1 MRKLRILT
9 IGWEPYFIDHLLAP
23 IESRTGFEFI
33 HGLVGDASRLA
44 HARRL
49 YPEAKFVSVSKTAR
63 EALPSPDPAL
73 LASLEG
79 PGVPTVKSMV
89 QGDRVLRHRSEDEA
103 FGYATL
109 LARRIRSAIEELRP
123 DVVLGSF
130 DSLHSAMSLAVAR
143 AMRVPW
149 VAMTFPVIPDTLT
162 GFCNGMTPN
171 SVLPLSRPVDQAL
184 LEQARSLMANV
195 RARKQAVMAFRAP
208 MSLSQWIRQYLQNG
222 RNLLRRRAH
231 AGVLGIDRFTYP
243 DASERIL
250 DIARRSWNRLC
261 LPSDAMLRSPPDS
274 RFIFFPLHMAPESSV
289 DTWAPFY
296 QNQLAFAAQ
305 IALAMPAD
313 ALFVVKLHFSDPDN
327 YSRRQ
332 LQQLMLLPRLQI
344 AHPNAPGRDFTD
356 NAALVVG
363 LQGTACLEA
372 ALLGK
377 PVLLFGDS
385 PYLYFPRTQRARR
398 PDELPEQIRHMLEM
412 AAPAKEEV
420 ETAYAA
426 YLARYMPGRVNDWG
440 RPLESRDID
449 QLADCFRALAAYL
462 EDPAHSAN
470 WYSKS
475 PFCGEHGSPDSVEPS
490 HLPNG
495 VLRQMP

>member
-9 IGWEPYFIDHLLAP
+9 IGWEPDFIDHLLAP
-23 IESRTGFEFI
+23 IEGRTGFEFT
-33 HGLVGDASRLA
+33 HGLVGDASRIA

-49 YPEAKFVSVSKTAR
+49 YPRARFVPVSKAAN
-63 EALPSPDPAL
+63 EALPPADPAL

-79 PGVPTVKSMV
+79 PGIPTVRSMI
-89 QGDRVLRHRSEDEA
+89 QGDRVLRHRSEGEA
-103 FGYATL
+103 LGYATL
-109 LARRIRSAIEELRP
+109 LARRIRSAIEELHP

-143 AMRVPW
+143 AVRVPW

-184 LEQARSLMANV
+184 LEQARSLIANV
-195 RARKQAVMAFRAP
+195 RARQQAVMAFRAP
-208 MSLSQWIRQYLQNG
+208 MSLSQWIRQYVQNG
-222 RNLLRRRAH
+222 RNLQRRKAQS
-231 AGVLGIDRFTYP
+231 GVLGIDRFTYP
-243 DASERIL
+243 DARERIR
-250 DIARRSWNRLC
+250 DIARRSWNRLR
-261 LPSDAMLRSPPDS
+261 LPADAMLRSPPDT

-305 IALAMPAD
+305 VALAVPAD
-313 ALFVVKLHFSDPDN
+313 TLFVVKLHFSDPDN

-332 LQQLMLLPRLQI
+332 LQHLMRLPRLRI

-356 NAALVVG
+356 SAALVVG

-372 ALLGK
+372 ALQGK

-385 PYLYFPRTQRARR
+385 PYLYFPRTQRAKR
-398 PDELPEQIRHMLEM
+398 PDQLHDQIRQMLDLP
-412 AAPAKEEV
+412 APAGHEV
-420 ETAYAA
+420 EAAYAA
-426 YLARYMPGRVNDWG
+426 YMARYMPGRVNDWG
-440 RPLESRDID
+440 RPLETRDID
-449 QLADCFRALAAYL
+449 QLAGCFRALADYL
-462 EDPAHSAN
+462 EDPTRSAN
-470 WYSKS
+470 WYSQP
-475 PFCGEHGSPDSVEPS
+475 PFCGERTVPANVALAS
-490 HLPNG
+490 LPG
-495 VLRQMP
+495 DMP